1 MKKFPKQAEDF
12 HNPEDFAA
20 PKGWSVQKW
29 NLKDQCCGGGKI
41 EVILPNDWSKLV
53 EMALAEAKKK
63 FPKEKFPPKKG
74 DDGNSHLVYTE
85 SGYILQQALLF
96 SSVNEDLLLVLSAK
110 PKKICYTVYDEN
122 GDRDFPTFEKAFQ
135 LFQKKD
141 KL

>member
-12 HNPEDFAA
+12 HNIEEFVA

-29 NLKDQCCGGGKI
+29 NLKDQCCGGGITK
-41 EVILPNDWSKLV
+41 VILPNDWLKRV
-53 EMALAEAKKK
+53 ETALAKTKKK
-63 FPKEKFPPKKG
+63 FPKEKFLPKKG
-74 DDGNSHLVYTE
+74 EDGNSHLIYTE

-96 SSVNEDLLLVLSAK
+96 GSAAEDLVLVLSAK
-110 PKKICYTVYDEN
+110 SKKICYTVYDES